1 MTPIMFIA
9 GPYTG
14 KSMSDIEAN
23 VTNAARWGGV
33 VKRLGWVPLCPHTN
47 FHWMA
52 DEDVLGFGFGHKS
65 YYSDA
70 LVLLER
76 CDAILM
82 IEGYEQS
89 EGAKAERAFAEEHDI
104 PVFKHRHWDST
115 HDGIP
120 KAKHWGE
127 YLFEWQR
134 KRHAL
139 PVCEPLHASEEQ
151 EEPCESTPKS

>member
-1 MTPIMFIA
+1 MTPVIFLA
-9 GPYTG
+9 GPYTA

-33 VKRLGWVPLCPHTN
+33 VKRLGWVPMCPHTN
-47 FHWMA
+47 SHRIALESMR
-52 DEDVLGFGFGHKS
+52 DFGLCHKS
-65 YYSDA
+65 FYTDA
-70 LVLLER
+70 LALLER

-89 EGAKAERAFAEEHDI
+89 EGAKAAHAFAEEHDI
-104 PVFKHRHWDST
+104 PVFLWRHWDST

-120 KAKHWGE
+120 KAKHWQDW
-127 YLFEWQR
+127 LFEWQR
-134 KRHAL
+134 KRNAP

-151 EEPCESTPKS
+151 EEPCETTD